1 MVVPNF
7 NCQIR
12 IMVNKFYTQIG
23 IVIYKFIL
31 ATIARIMSHY
41 IDVRV
46 MVNDFNPQIGV
57 VVNNL
62 YPAIQWKLLAVRLA
76 CDGTGILVYG
86 KLAKVYGLRTCTDGG
101 QHDGKKQGKKQFFHS
116 IQSV

>member
-12 IMVNKFYTQIG
+12 IMVNKFYTQIR
-23 IVIYKFIL
+23 IVIHKFIL
-31 ATIARIMSHY
+31 STIARIMSHY

-62 YPAIQWKLLAVRLA
+62 YPAIQWKLLAV
-76 CDGTGILVYG
+76 
-86 KLAKVYGLRTCTDGG
+86 
-101 QHDGKKQGKKQFFHS
+101 
-116 IQSV
+116 